1 MTYSEQTKMIGMNN
15 NFNKSKKDKIT
26 RNNFEFDDLPK
37 LGWNK
42 LKSLVSWK
50 DTSMNQL
57 IRIQNDASQQKNQ
70 TYQLKMNE
78 KKS

>member
-1 MTYSEQTKMIGMNN
+1 MAHSEQTKMIGMNN

-42 LKSLVSWK
+42 LKSLVGWK
-50 DTSMNQL
+50 NNSMNQL
-57 IRIQNDASQQKNQ
+57 IQIQNDTSQQKNQ
-70 TYQLKMNE
+70 TYQLKMN
-78 KKS
+78 